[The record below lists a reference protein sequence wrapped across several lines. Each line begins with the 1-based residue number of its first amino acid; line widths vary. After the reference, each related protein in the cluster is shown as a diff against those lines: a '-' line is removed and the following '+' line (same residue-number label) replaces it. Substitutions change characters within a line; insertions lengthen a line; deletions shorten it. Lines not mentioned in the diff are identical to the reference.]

1 MLRMASV
8 LILVALALAVAFA
21 SGLAEVLWGFIFVIL
36 LLGVAGVMIFKFIA
50 E

>member
-1 MLRMASV
+1 MAAV

-21 SGLAEVLWGFIFVIL
+21 SGLNEALWGFVFVLMLIA
-36 LLGVAGVMIFKFIA
+36 GAGVMIYKFIA